1 MRAFAVLGLFFS
13 TPSWEIGLG
22 KLLRSD
28 LFCVEWDVKPQL
40 SHLASCCSGWYRCV
54 LSDAAVVGVLMQEMP
69 TVKASCQFLV
79 SLLDFTL
86 NFQKTSQVAEQN
98 KKVKVAHSRLLSVG
112 FQSWSRFLAVSL
124 QVMWVINPTVGCHY
138 WAECWSDYYMFNWNC
153 PQCVV
158 SCPVWLNLCYM
169 RMARARVCVCVKSSL
184 LSLTELPVVSQ
195 IVSQQGQS
203 LVDALLRVS
212 LCQGS
217 QTHLSMWAAVEGNSQ
232 SAGPHHKMQL
242 FYPTLFSLQLKAK
255 IQYMYR
261 QFSHAWAGKHRRC

>member
-40 SHLASCCSGWYRCV
+40 SQLAACCSGWYRCV

-98 KKVKVAHSRLLSVG
+98 KKVKVAHSRLPSVG

-124 QVMWVINPTVGCHY
+124 QVMWVILELSPVC
-138 WAECWSDYYMFNWNC
+138 
-153 PQCVV
+153 CVV
-158 SCPVWLNLCYM
+158 PCVIKSVLHEDG
-169 RMARARVCVCVKSSL
+169 ARACVCVCVWS
-184 LSLTELPVVSQ
+184 
-195 IVSQQGQS
+195 
-203 LVDALLRVS
+203 
-212 LCQGS
+212 
-217 QTHLSMWAAVEGNSQ
+217 
-232 SAGPHHKMQL
+232 
-242 FYPTLFSLQLKAK
+242 
-255 IQYMYR
+255 
-261 QFSHAWAGKHRRC
+261 RRCCLLLNCRWSVR

>member
-40 SHLASCCSGWYRCV
+40 SQLAACCSGWYRCV

-98 KKVKVAHSRLLSVG
+98 KKVKVAHSRLPSVG

-169 RMARARVCVCVKSSL
+169 RMARACVCVC
-184 LSLTELPVVSQ
+184 EVVAA
-195 IVSQQGQS
+195 VSYWTAGGQS
-203 LVDALLRVS
+203 D
-212 LCQGS
+212 
-217 QTHLSMWAAVEGNSQ
+217 SQ
-232 SAGPHHKMQL
+232 SAR
-242 FYPTLFSLQLKAK
+242 TVT
-255 IQYMYR
+255 
-261 QFSHAWAGKHRRC
+261 RRCSASGQSMPGVSNSSQHVGRGGR